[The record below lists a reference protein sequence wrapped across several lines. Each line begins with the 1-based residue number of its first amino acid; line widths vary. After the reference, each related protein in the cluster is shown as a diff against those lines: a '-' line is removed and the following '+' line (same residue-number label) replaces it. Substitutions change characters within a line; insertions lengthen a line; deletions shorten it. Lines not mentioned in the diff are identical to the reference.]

1 MAKKKSHSKNRS
13 GSRNPAS
20 SKPKDRKNTPITP
33 ASPDGKGTGPDT
45 GSKDGEPSG
54 QIRTEAPRPRTV
66 AGQVI
71 DDTPIRDED
80 STYREDNLEMKG
92 MSHRER
98 RAIKKERIQK
108 ELEGKTRMEKVSY
121 LLYYYKTPL
130 ILTAGAVI
138 IITLLAVSIII
149 NKRPVGLSAAFI
161 NVPSDREV
169 TEDVFNDYLA
179 HTGLNYDTSVKLN
192 AQARLDLDTADE
204 VYRNDPYD
212 YSLTQF
218 PVLCSS
224 DFFDVVITDKTGL
237 DFCSYSNI
245 IFDPEIIISPDTVLA
260 LRDHEAKAKD
270 SAGTEYFY
278 AYDITDTKFAKSL
291 NFGTRLYLCFPGRA
305 DGNKENAER
314 FLRYL
319 YRLENKTE

>member
-1 MAKKKSHSKNRS
+1 MVLA
-13 GSRNPAS
+13 RNLPYH
-20 SKPKDRKNTPITP
+20 NLL
-33 ASPDGKGTGPDT
+33 
-45 GSKDGEPSG
+45 
-54 QIRTEAPRPRTV
+54 QRTEEAGVFRLGADRDAQAVLEAGRTREV
-66 AGQVI
+66 AHEHARIEEALPDLAAIDFRIEAEEHVICLGIERRDAGQCVQLVDDAAHLVVI
-71 DDTPIRDED
+71 KALPRV
-80 STYREDNLEMKG
+80 
-92 MSHRER
+92 
-98 RAIKKERIQK
+98 A
-108 ELEGKTRMEKVSY
+108 
-121 LLYYYKTPL
+121 
-130 ILTAGAVI
+130 
-138 IITLLAVSIII
+138 
-149 NKRPVGLSAAFI
+149 
-161 NVPSDREV
+161 
-169 TEDVFNDYLA
+169 
-179 HTGLNYDTSVKLN
+179 VKLN

-224 DFFDVVITDKTGL
+224 DFFDVVITDRTGL

-270 SAGTEYFY
+270 SAGAEYFY

-319 YRLENKTE
+319 YGLENKTE